1 MKKVQPKISE
11 DEMLKWHLPGL
22 GLIRDPPHMHP
33 SRGARPGAWGGGGL
47 PFCAARH

>member
-22 GLIRDPPHMHP
+22 GLLETPPDAP
-33 SRGARPGAWGGGGL
+33 K
-47 PFCAARH
+47 